1 MIENE
6 QLVERLVPIIEE
18 RIKYRV
24 VKSIIN
30 ALEGQFYPPEEM
42 IKEEFIKNIKAVEQ
56 EIKEGKSKR
65 YSYDEFKKRVF
76 SWRIK
81 EQTI

>member
-1 MIENE
+1 MIEDE

-76 SWRIK
+76 S
-81 EQTI
+81 